1 MNYIIEEIKCGITEG
16 GFACGPVDGNVV
28 VSMKFNDGKET
39 KWLNSVEVGGI
50 PNFYLTD
57 KDIYDDLLKEDFD
70 DEEFANMLDASFVSS
85 FADVSLGEY
94 EDIFES
100 FENADPNTVKL
111 IRAIIWVTRCDMD
124 ELESIIESLTGK
136 SVVGLD
142 IPILDVEDD
151 FYSQQGL

>member
-1 MNYIIEEIKCGITEG
+1 MNYIIEEVKCGITEG

-39 KWLNSVEVGGI
+39 KWLNNVEVGGI

-100 FENADPNTVKL
+100 FENANPNTVKL

-136 SVVGLD
+136 LVDGLD

-151 FYSQQGL
+151 FYSQQDL

>member
-28 VSMKFNDGKET
+28 VSMKFNDGKEI

-136 SVVGLD
+136 SVDGLD
-142 IPILDVEDD
+142 IPILDVEDN
-151 FYSQQGL
+151 FYSQQDL